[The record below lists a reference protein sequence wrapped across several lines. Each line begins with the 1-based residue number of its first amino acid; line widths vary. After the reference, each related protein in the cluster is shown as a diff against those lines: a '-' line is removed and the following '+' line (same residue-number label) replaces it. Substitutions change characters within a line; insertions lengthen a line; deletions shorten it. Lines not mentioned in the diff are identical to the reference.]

1 MTVSLAKCFFSSYS
15 PLNIK
20 LCLFSGVLLFT
31 CQTRNMENKFDANN
45 FETITINFDGNVA
58 WITLNRPEVL
68 NAFNL
73 QMQKEIR
80 STWRAF
86 REMDDVHAV
95 VLSGTGEKSFSVGI
109 DRGDDMS
116 ALEDKEN
123 LYGTSNNYM
132 YDDPGDDLGPKSCDL
147 WKPVI
152 CAVNGMCCG
161 GAFYFLAECDIIIA
175 AEHATF
181 FDPHVTYGMPAVY
194 EPMKMA
200 QRMPLGEILR
210 MTLLGNHERLS
221 ANTAKQIGLVSE
233 VVPIEALNERAS
245 WISTAIA
252 SQPPVAV
259 QASLRA
265 IWAANDLGRLDALSQ
280 APSILSTG
288 MSKKAMAEGQS
299 FFESGQRIDY
309 QTR

>member
-1 MTVSLAKCFFSSYS
+1 MAT
-15 PLNIK
+15 
-20 LCLFSGVLLFT
+20 
-31 CQTRNMENKFDANN
+31 KFDPDE
-45 FETITINFDGNVA
+45 FDTISITFDGNVA
-58 WITLNRPEVL
+58 WVTLDRPEVL
-68 NAFNL
+68 NAFN
-73 QMQKEIR
+73 QTMQEEIR
-80 STWRAF
+80 ATWQAF
-86 REMDDVHAV
+86 REMDDVHAI
-95 VLSGTGEKSFSVGI
+95 VLTGAGEKSFSVGI

-116 ALEDKEN
+116 ALDDNEN

-175 AEHATF
+175 ADHATF

-221 ANTAKQIGLVSE
+221 ATTAKQIGLVSE
-233 VVPIEALNERAS
+233 VVPMETLHERAS
-245 WISTAIA
+245 WISSTIA
-252 SQPPVAV
+252 SQPTVAV
-259 QASLRA
+259 QASLRS
-265 IWAANDLGRLDALSQ
+265 IWAANDLGRLNALSL
-280 APSILSTG
+280 APSLLTTG
-288 MSKKAMAEGQS
+288 MSKKAMAEGQAL
-299 FFESGQRIDY
+299 FESGDRINH

>member
-1 MTVSLAKCFFSSYS
+1 MAT
-15 PLNIK
+15 N
-20 LCLFSGVLLFT
+20 
-31 CQTRNMENKFDANN
+31 FDPDE
-45 FETITINFDGNVA
+45 FDTISITFDGNVA
-58 WITLNRPEVL
+58 WVTLDRPEVL
-68 NAFNL
+68 NAFN
-73 QMQKEIR
+73 QTMQEEIR
-80 STWRAF
+80 ATWQAF
-86 REMDDVHAV
+86 REMDDVHAI
-95 VLSGTGEKSFSVGI
+95 VLTGAGEKSFSVGI

-116 ALEDKEN
+116 ALDDNEN

-175 AEHATF
+175 ADHATF

-221 ANTAKQIGLVSE
+221 ATTAKQIGLVSE
-233 VVPIEALNERAS
+233 VVPMETLHERAS
-245 WISTAIA
+245 WISSTIA
-252 SQPPVAV
+252 SQPTVAV
-259 QASLRA
+259 QASLRS
-265 IWAANDLGRLDALSQ
+265 IWAANDLGRLNALSL
-280 APSILSTG
+280 APSLLTTG
-288 MSKKAMAEGQS
+288 MSKKAMAEGQAL
-299 FFESGQRIDY
+299 FESGDRINH

>member
-1 MTVSLAKCFFSSYS
+1 MVTNFD
-15 PLNIK
+15 PD
-20 LCLFSGVLLFT
+20 
-31 CQTRNMENKFDANN
+31 KFD
-45 FETITINFDGNVA
+45 TISITFDGNVA
-58 WITLNRPEVL
+58 WVTLDRPEVL
-68 NAFNL
+68 NAFN
-73 QMQKEIR
+73 QKMQEEIQA
-80 STWRAF
+80 TWQAF
-86 REMDDVHAV
+86 REMDDVHAI
-95 VLSGTGEKSFSVGI
+95 VLTGTGEKSFSVGI

-116 ALEDKEN
+116 ALDDNEN

-175 AEHATF
+175 ADHATF

-221 ANTAKQIGLVSE
+221 ATTAKQIGLVSE
-233 VVPIEALNERAS
+233 VVPMETLHDRAS
-245 WISTAIA
+245 WISSTIA
-252 SQPPVAV
+252 SQPTVAV
-259 QASLRA
+259 QASLRS
-265 IWAANDLGRLDALSQ
+265 IWAANDLGRLNALSL
-280 APSILSTG
+280 APSLLTTG
-288 MSKKAMAEGQS
+288 MSKKAMAEGQAL
-299 FFESGQRIDY
+299 FESGDRINH